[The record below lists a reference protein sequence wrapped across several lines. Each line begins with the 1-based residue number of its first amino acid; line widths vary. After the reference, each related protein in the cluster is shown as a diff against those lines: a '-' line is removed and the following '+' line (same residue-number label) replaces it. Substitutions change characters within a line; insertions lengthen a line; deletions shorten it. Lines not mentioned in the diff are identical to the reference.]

1 MSLILSLED
10 FSAGGDTVKKIGFL
24 VNPIAGMGGRVGLKG
39 TDALLEEALKKGAE
53 PEAHIKAENAIKEI
67 VELKDKFEIY
77 TGPENLGEDILLG
90 MGFEPH
96 IVEIKRS
103 DSADDTKALCKSFN
117 EKVDLIV
124 FAGGDGTARDV
135 LDATAANKA
144 VIGIPAGV
152 KIHSAVFAKRPKEA
166 GLLLS
171 RYIKGELRGVQKAE
185 VMDIDEELYREN
197 IISSKLYGYLEVP
210 YDTKLLQG
218 KKSRSLSSDSAS
230 QQSIAWDIVD
240 NMEADILYIIG
251 PGSTTSYIMKTI
263 NIDGTLIG
271 FDAVL
276 NKKLVGRDMA
286 EKDILK
292 LIEEFESAKIKLV
305 ITPIGGQGIILGRGN
320 QQLSSKVLRHIDR
333 KNVIVAATKT
343 KLAELRGNPFIID
356 LQDEEILQSLKGYLK
371 VVTGY
376 NEYAIYKA
384 I

>member
-103 DSADDTKALCKSFN
+103 DSAEDTKVLCKAFSN
-117 EKVDLIV
+117 VDLIV

-135 LDATAANKA
+135 LDATDANKP

-152 KIHSAVFAKRPKEA
+152 KIHSAVFAKRPRDA

-171 RYIKGELRGVQKAE
+171 RYIRGELRGVQSAE
-185 VMDIDEELYREN
+185 VMDIDEELYRQE
-197 IISSKLYGYLEVP
+197 IVSSKLYGYLEVP

-240 NMEADILYIIG
+240 NMEADVLYIIG
-251 PGSTTSYIMKTI
+251 PGSTTSYIMKTL
-263 NIDGTLIG
+263 NIEGTLIG

-286 EKDILK
+286 ERDILK

-305 ITPIGGQGIILGRGN
+305 LTPIGGQGIILGRGN
-320 QQLSSKVLRHIDR
+320 QQLSSKVLIHIAREDI
-333 KNVIVAATKT
+333 IVAATKT
-343 KLAELRGNPFIID
+343 KLAELRGNPFIMD
-356 LQDEEILQSLKGYLK
+356 LQDEEILQRLKGYMH

-376 NEYAIYKA
+376 NEYAVYKA

>member
-1 MSLILSLED
+1 M
-10 FSAGGDTVKKIGFL
+10 KKIGFL

-39 TDALLEEALKKGAE
+39 TDFLVEEALKKGAV
-53 PEAHIKAENAIKEI
+53 PEAHIKAENAIKEL

-77 TGPENLGEDILLG
+77 TGPGKLGEDILLD
-90 MGFEPH
+90 MGFDPN

-103 DSADDTKALCKSFN
+103 DSAEDTKALCKAFSK
-117 EKVDLIV
+117 EVDLIV

-135 LDATAANKA
+135 LDATVANKP

-152 KIHSAVFAKRPKEA
+152 KIHSAVFAKRPREA
-166 GLLLS
+166 GILLS
-171 RYIKGELRGVQKAE
+171 RYIKGELRGLQSAE
-185 VMDIDEELYREN
+185 VMDIDEELYREE
-197 IISSKLYGYLEVP
+197 IVSSKLYGYLEVP

-240 NMEADILYIIG
+240 NMEADVLYIIG
-251 PGSTTSYIMKTI
+251 PGSTTSYIMKTL
-263 NIDGTLIG
+263 NIEGTLIG

-276 NKKLVGRDMA
+276 NKKLVGKDMA
-286 EKDILK
+286 ERDILR
-292 LIEEFESAKIKLV
+292 LIEKFKSLNIKLV
-305 ITPIGGQGIILGRGN
+305 LTPIGGQGIILGRGN
-320 QQLSSKVLRHIDR
+320 QQLSSEVLRHITR
-333 KNVIVAATKT
+333 KDIIVAATKT

-356 LQDEEILQSLKGYLK
+356 LQDEEMLQTLKGYMK

-376 NEYAIYKA
+376 NEYAVYKA